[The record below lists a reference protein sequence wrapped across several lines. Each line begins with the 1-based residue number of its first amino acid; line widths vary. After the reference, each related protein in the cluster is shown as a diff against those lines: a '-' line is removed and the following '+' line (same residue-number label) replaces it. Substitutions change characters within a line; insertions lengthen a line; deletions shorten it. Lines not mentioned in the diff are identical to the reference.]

1 MPSKTRH
8 LYSGQ
13 HVSPKRKAQI
23 IAMLCAGESI
33 NEIHRQTRA
42 HEFTIRAIEFNHSRL
57 VEERKKIL
65 ADSALEGASES
76 LTVLRS
82 QISERLSPQ
91 QLVPIFGVLVDKAI
105 ALRSDPTIH
114 VEHSHQHI
122 HAHITESSYHDLLAK
137 LRAKKSGNQAS
148 PQALQDKP
156 KG

>member
-1 MPSKTRH
+1 MPAGFHTGKNISHQKRQAIITAIAHGEGKVATAKRLH
-8 LYSGQ
+8 TSDHIVNL
-13 HVSPKRKAQI
+13 VIREEWRELAKRK
-23 IAMLCAGESI
+23 E
-33 NEIHRQTRA
+33 
-42 HEFTIRAIEFNHSRL
+42 
-57 VEERKKIL
+57 IL
-65 ADSALEGASES
+65 ASQAEHNALIAGNQIAEALAKRAYSPSALVPVYGVS
-76 LTVLRS
+76 L
-82 QISERLSPQ
+82 
-91 QLVPIFGVLVDKAI
+91 DKAI